1 MNFVVCSYG
10 GCGSWI
16 LLQYFSRFGRVSH
29 CHSRCPPLN
38 LTSVVDEHFTRDEV
52 SPEELASTRVVYLFR
67 DPKKAMASAGRRWA
81 WEDHLRNIESAEGDE
96 TFGLD
101 EFHENYVSAA
111 NRNYRIL
118 CVKYETLWGNW
129 STLNAAL
136 CLPDV
141 ARFYPRRIESTETEM
156 KKDAWNVLALKIKT
170 SDAMFF
176 APTNKSVAQAL
187 RRRP

>member
-29 CHSRCPPLN
+29 CHSRSPPLK
-38 LTSVVDEHFTRDEV
+38 LTTVVDEHFTHDEV
-52 SPEELASTRVVYLFR
+52 SPEELAVTRVVYIFR
-67 DPKKAMASAGRRWA
+67 DPNKAMASVGRRWA
-81 WEDHLRNIESAEGDE
+81 WKDHLRNIEVNGEVG
-96 TFGLD
+96 FGLD
-101 EFHENYVSAA
+101 AFHANYVSAA

-118 CVKYETLWGNW
+118 CVKYETLWENW

-141 ARFYPRRIESTETEM
+141 ARFYPEKIESTETNSTNDVWESLAMRM
-156 KKDAWNVLALKIKT
+156 KT
-170 SDAMFF
+170 TDAMFF
-176 APTNKSVAQAL
+176 APSS
-187 RRRP
+187 